1 MMEEMSVAVQG
12 GGGSSN
18 VAVAGYN
25 GDVVWNTSG
34 RTTKTLTFTASESG
48 NYLFVCNGIIDR
60 GSGAGDATLKT
71 QCPTDNSTANAVL
84 TASNS
89 GSGDIVPL
97 TGDST
102 NLFAANKTNTNRAK
116 NSGIFKVHL
125 SAGDTVTVSYT
136 ITYVNLFSNYTT
148 CIMDVIQL

>member
-1 MMEEMSVAVQG
+1 MMQRMIAMGSNAG
-12 GGGSSN
+12 GGNN

-25 GDVVWNTSG
+25 GDVVWNTTG

-48 NYLFVCNGIIDR
+48 DYLFVCNGIIDR

-71 QCPTDNSTANAVL
+71 QCLTDNSTANAVL

-89 GSGDIVPL
+89 GSGEIVPL
-97 TGDST
+97 TGDAT
-102 NLFAANKTNTNRAK
+102 NLFDANKTNTNRAK

-125 SAGDTVTVSYT
+125 SAGDTVTVSYA

-148 CIMDVIQL
+148 CIMDVIKL